1 MRCDSGIPSQVIR
14 FSTEQPP
21 LSSRSSG
28 PAESGRGGFKG
39 PLAGSAQTEA
49 GSRPSGTLRSRT
61 PTDYLGP
68 HSRARGGPLEDHS
81 DRVEAQL
88 SLVIY
93 WRALALDA
101 EAFPAR

>member
-1 MRCDSGIPSQVIR
+1 MPWGASSMAARRVAVLKESLRRLPDMPTMRTGSWVCVI
-14 FSTEQPP
+14 
-21 LSSRSSG
+21 
-28 PAESGRGGFKG
+28 KG

-49 GSRPSGTLRSRT
+49 GSRPSGTLPFAYANR
-61 PTDYLGP
+61 L
-68 HSRARGGPLEDHS
+68 RARGGPLEDHS

-101 EAFPAR
+101 DA